1 MLTDEKLIKII
12 SDYKPILNYGHFEAY
27 LIPTFALNMNLSEEF
42 ERFAIVVYNRNVTI
56 LDADHD
62 KIFYKLL
69 HTRRYVSNFDKITNI
84 HRIILKMLSE
94 LAAGGFN
101 INIRDEILEDYF
113 NE

>member
-12 SDYKPILNYGHFEAY
+12 SDYKPIMDYGHFEVY
-27 LIPTFALNMNLSEEF
+27 LIPTSALGMNSSKEF
-42 ERFAIVVYNRNVTI
+42 EKFAIVVYNRNITR
-56 LDADHD
+56 LDADCD

-69 HTRRYVSNFDKITNI
+69 HTRHYVSNFDKITNI

-94 LAAGGFN
+94 LATVAFN
-101 INIRDEILEDYF
+101 TNIRDEVLEDYF